1 MGLLRIVWHD
11 RAPHQSSEEAH
22 AARVHTH
29 RRGGYPGIQRC
40 RAMYL
45 SFQADLL
52 GPLSP
57 LITNPA
63 RGAELVKPTRFAD
76 GQMRSSLLV
85 GTLCA
90 TRPALV
96 QPRYADAWHAPR
108 MGERACRAMR
118 CMADEAATLA
128 GSAASLLE
136 ASEHLLAAAAGPDDA
151 AWSAAGSALAS
162 AARELNRAGDAIADG
177 DWPCATEPLAAAA
190 SSFARARFPVGEAL
204 LKSVSAELLD
214 ASNVSGC
221 ISLAAAAGPNL
232 VAAAEALAGAGSA
245 LCLHGAAM
253 PSTSSSRL
261 QQAGLAIVASSK
273 QMHDCGELLELGRL
287 RG

>member
-1 MGLLRIVWHD
+1 MTIAIWHSNNEHLR
-11 RAPHQSSEEAH
+11 S
-22 AARVHTH
+22 
-29 RRGGYPGIQRC
+29 RR
-40 RAMYL
+40 
-45 SFQADLL
+45 
-52 GPLSP
+52 
-57 LITNPA
+57 
-63 RGAELVKPTRFAD
+63 RFAGAHHATRPRTRTAD
-76 GQMRSSLLV
+76 EICGRKMRSSLLV

-118 CMADEAATLA
+118 CTADEAATLA

-136 ASEHLLAAAAGPDDA
+136 ASDHLFAAAAGPEDA

-162 AARELNRAGDAIADG
+162 AALELNRAGEAIADG

-190 SSFARARFPVGEAL
+190 SSFARARFPVGDAL
-204 LKSVSAELLD
+204 LKSVSAQLLD

-253 PSTSSSRL
+253 PSTSNSRL
-261 QQAGLAIVASSK
+261 HQAGLAIVAASK

>member
-1 MGLLRIVWHD
+1 
-11 RAPHQSSEEAH
+11 
-22 AARVHTH
+22 
-29 RRGGYPGIQRC
+29 
-40 RAMYL
+40 MYV

-52 GPLSP
+52 GLRAPLSP
-57 LITNPA
+57 TNHPPPGRATRPA
-63 RGAELVKPTRFAD
+63 LERLQPTRFAD
-76 GQMRSSLLV
+76 VQMRSSILV

-162 AARELNRAGDAIADG
+162 AARELNRAGDAIADDG
-177 DWPCATEPLAAAA
+177 DWPCATEALAAAA

-253 PSTSSSRL
+253 PSTISSRL

>member
-1 MGLLRIVWHD
+1 
-11 RAPHQSSEEAH
+11 
-22 AARVHTH
+22 
-29 RRGGYPGIQRC
+29 
-40 RAMYL
+40 
-45 SFQADLL
+45 
-52 GPLSP
+52 
-57 LITNPA
+57 
-63 RGAELVKPTRFAD
+63 
-76 GQMRSSLLV
+76 MRSSLLV

-118 CMADEAATLA
+118 CTADEAATLA

-162 AARELNRAGDAIADG
+162 AARELNRAGEAIADG

-190 SSFARARFPVGEAL
+190 SSFARARFPVGDAL
-204 LKSVSAELLD
+204 LKSVSAQLLD

-253 PSTSSSRL
+253 PSTSNSRL
-261 QQAGLAIVASSK
+261 HQAGLAIVAASK